1 MRRESIDLVSQINA
15 ADLILGGALAAGR
28 QADAALLY
36 RGSEMSFGELESLA
50 NRVSNALRPYL
61 ETGDRVL
68 MLLKDSPLFVASFI
82 GIMRLGCVAV
92 PLNTRL
98 AARDVA
104 FVMDDSS
111 AAAIVLDEEFVPVF
125 RAATAERPIAAP
137 PLVAVRGEAGPDA
150 VSYVELVNSASESGR
165 SLPMAADDMAFWL
178 YSSGTTGTPKAAIHC
193 HGDVLVG
200 DEYMRALGLG
210 PGERVFASSKLFFA
224 FALGHTILGGLRAGA
239 TVVLYDAWPD
249 AGAIADVVETYR
261 PTVMLS
267 VPTLFRNLLREGICD
282 RPGFRSVRTY
292 LSAGEALPVGLYER
306 WRAATGVPI
315 IEGIGA
321 TETIF
326 MFISGTPLEH
336 RPGATGKPVP
346 YAEVKLLDSR
356 DQPVE
361 AEDVAGTAWVKMP
374 SLCRGYWHQPEK
386 TAAAFRDGWFR
397 TGDTF
402 SVDADGWWH
411 YHGRSDDLLKISGQ
425 WVSPGEIEECAAQVA
440 GVLEAAAV
448 GVENPDGLVRVA
460 LYLVADESTASR
472 AAQSELED
480 EVRRRLRSTLSI
492 YKCPREVR
500 FIEAMP
506 RTATGKVQR
515 YLLRQMAERANAWTT
530 RGETS

>member
-1 MRRESIDLVSQINA
+1 MPTGSIDTVSQINA

-28 QADAALLY
+28 QGDAALLY
-36 RGSEMSFGELESLA
+36 RGSAVSFGELESLA

-104 FVMDDSS
+104 FVIEDSS

-125 RAATAERPIAAP
+125 RAATAGRSMVP
-137 PLVAVRGEAGPDA
+137 PLVAVYGEAGSGA
-150 VSYVELVNSASESGR
+150 VSYVDLVSSASEWAR
-165 SLPMAADDMAFWL
+165 SRPMSADDMAFWL
-178 YSSGTTGTPKAAIHC
+178 YSSGTTGAPKAAIHC

-200 DEYMRALGLG
+200 DGYMRALGLG

-249 AGAIADVVETYR
+249 AGAIADVVEKYR

-267 VPTLFRNLLREGICD
+267 VPTLFRNLLREGDCD

-292 LSAGEALPVGLYER
+292 LSAGEALPANLYER
-306 WRAATGVPI
+306 WRDTTGVPI

-336 RPGATGKPVP
+336 QPGATGKPVS
-346 YAEVKLLDSR
+346 YAEVKLLDSQ
-356 DQPVE
+356 DQPVT
-361 AEDVAGTAWVKMP
+361 AANAAGTAWVRMP
-374 SLCRGYWHQPEK
+374 SLCRGYWRQPER

-402 SVDADGWWH
+402 SVDTDGWWH

-425 WVSPGEIEECAAQVA
+425 WVSPGEVEECAVQVP
-440 GVLEAAAV
+440 GILEAAAV
-448 GVENPDGLVRVA
+448 GVENGDGLVRIA
-460 LYLVADESTASR
+460 LYLVPDGSTAVGET
-472 AAQSELED
+472 QSELEVR
-480 EVRRRLRSTLSI
+480 VRRRLQSTLSI
-492 YKCPREVR
+492 YKCPRAIR
-500 FIEAMP
+500 FIDALP

-515 YLLRQMAERANAWTT
+515 YVLRQLAEREKAETT
-530 RGETS
+530 RGVTS

>member
-1 MRRESIDLVSQINA
+1 MRRESIDLVSRMNA

-36 RGSEMSFGELESLA
+36 RGSEVSFGELESLA

-104 FVMDDSS
+104 FVMNDSS

-125 RAATAERPIAAP
+125 QAATAERPTAP
-137 PLVAVRGEAGPDA
+137 SLVAVYGEAATGA
-150 VSYVELVNSASESGR
+150 VSYAELVNSASDRAHSR
-165 SLPMAADDMAFWL
+165 PMSADDMAFWL

-249 AGAIADVVETYR
+249 ACAIADVVETCR

-267 VPTLFRNLLREGICD
+267 VPTLFRNLLREGACD

-292 LSAGEALPVGLYER
+292 LSAGEALPVSLYER

-336 RPGATGKPVP
+336 HPGATGKPVP

-356 DQPVE
+356 DRPVT
-361 AEDVAGTAWVKMP
+361 AADAAGTAWVRMP
-374 SLCRGYWHQPEK
+374 SLCRGYWRQPER

-402 SVDADGWWH
+402 SVDAEGWWH

-425 WVSPGEIEECAAQVA
+425 WVSPGEIEECAAQVP

-448 GVENPDGLVRVA
+448 GIENADGLVRVS
-460 LYLVADESTASR
+460 LYLVTDESAASLAMR
-472 AAQSELED
+472 SELEE

-492 YKCPREVR
+492 YKCPREIR

-515 YLLRQMAERANAWTT
+515 YLLRQMAERANARTT
-530 RGETS
+530 GGETS